1 MSKVIIVGG
10 GASGLMC
17 ALNSKTNLNEVTIRE
32 RNSIPGKKILMSG
45 NGRCNFYN
53 DDQDIN
59 RYHSESDKIN
69 YLLAESNR
77 VLDVFNSLGVKYSV
91 KNGYYY
97 PYSNKSETINNT
109 LINECYKKDIEIR
122 CNYEVTSIKKENNK
136 FIINDDLT
144 CDILVL
150 SMGSISGINVD
161 KFYGYDILNDLG
173 LNIVRPLPS
182 LTKLVCEGSFFNKWN
197 GIRTKAIVS
206 SFNNDTLLKEESGEI
221 LLTDYGV
228 SGICVFNIS
237 RYASIALNKKDDV
250 YVCINFVPSISN
262 IYTYLNNTNNTIN
275 IVLKR
280 MINDKL
286 ANVILGNI
294 DILRNKTFRELTED
308 EKVILINE
316 LTNFKLYVTGT
327 MNYNQSQVT
336 RGGVDLSN
344 INTSFE
350 SNKVP
355 GLYFIGEVLDVDGD
369 CGGYNI
375 AFAIYSALIASRGIN
390 ND

>member
-1 MSKVIIVGG
+1 MKIAIIGG
-10 GASGLMC
+10 GISGFVASLK
-17 ALNSKTNLNEVTIRE
+17 LNGDITIYESNSEPLKKLTVT
-32 RNSIPGKKILMSG
+32 G
-45 NGRCNFYN
+45 NGRCNFLN
-53 DDQDIN
+53 DDMNLDH
-59 RYHSESDKIN
+59 YHSNSDVRDYIKDDIKDTVLNFMDELEIAYKI
-69 YLLAESNR
+69 
-77 VLDVFNSLGVKYSV
+77 

-97 PYSNKSETINNT
+97 PLSNKATTIKNALVYEANKKNVDIR
-109 LINECYKKDIEIR
+109 LNEKVFKIEKKD
-122 CNYEVTSIKKENNK
+122 NV
-136 FIINDDLT
+136 FIINGKDKYDKVIVSSGLGSYPQIGAST
-144 CDILVL
+144 DGIKFAKELNHDIVT
-150 SMGSISGINVD
+150 I
-161 KFYGYDILNDLG
+161 
-173 LNIVRPLPS
+173 LPS
-182 LTKLVCEGSFFNKWN
+182 LVPLETDKYDWD
-197 GIRTKAIVS
+197 GIRSDCKISIFVNGERIHT
-206 SFNNDTLLKEESGEI
+206 EEGEI
-221 LLTDYGV
+221 QLTSYGI